1 MTPQSRA
8 VLCEECRSKCAKG
21 IEPPHYSIANG
32 WHLGI
37 NMGSLLPKLSTMEL
51 YAIRLV
57 RLFRNVVK
65 VVGAS
70 ATVAVTGHVIAL
82 SNEACIDVEHGETL
96 ESLNPVKASNGNS
109 ILPFL
114 NEVDVSIVFIGKY
127 DFWNKIIS
135 VDPVTNRPRLV
146 HAFRRIFNID
156 FNSIVLWLQLLKVFS
171 YEYKDAV
178 INDTLQSKVTL
189 EENINTIL
197 QSARIADSEDVLDVH
212 KMSSLNHPLRYVP
225 PAPPEHPDGGCP
237 DKKTPIYYDNVT
249 FYLSWDLMDCI
260 HRTGAP
266 FYFNWDL
273 NRCAWEAVNHCLLV
287 TYLKINTEAKVIFD
301 RQYPA
306 ISEVFKKIM
315 LGKLDSYSGKQ
326 HLWMLWFGV
335 NNIDFHN
342 NGFTYT
348 DVTYCYMHEVLQ
360 KEKNIDDCNK
370 QCIYSRSDSTSKH
383 CDNINC
389 TATNTLLSV
398 ITEVEAFN
406 LYVPVNQTP
415 FEIESHHLQ
424 TLIDSQWTS
433 QILHGHPVDTCST
446 CHSTCTIVRT
456 CHTHPVIL
464 NVCIGEQYFT
474 PYQMERLVINQ
485 ILYFDNVS
493 YSLSSVIYGNGS
505 HFITR
510 FIFDGRA
517 YQGDG
522 LRKQHIMGTFY
533 QRSDCIEL
541 PNSIHDKPFPG
552 KIPMTNY
559 HISHAHYIRT
569 DYIGV

>member
-1 MTPQSRA
+1 
-8 VLCEECRSKCAKG
+8 
-21 IEPPHYSIANG
+21 
-32 WHLGI
+32 
-37 NMGSLLPKLSTMEL
+37 
-51 YAIRLV
+51 
-57 RLFRNVVK
+57 
-65 VVGAS
+65 
-70 ATVAVTGHVIAL
+70 
-82 SNEACIDVEHGETL
+82 
-96 ESLNPVKASNGNS
+96 
-109 ILPFL
+109 
-114 NEVDVSIVFIGKY
+114 
-127 DFWNKIIS
+127 
-135 VDPVTNRPRLV
+135 
-146 HAFRRIFNID
+146 
-156 FNSIVLWLQLLKVFS
+156 
-171 YEYKDAV
+171 
-178 INDTLQSKVTL
+178 
-189 EENINTIL
+189 
-197 QSARIADSEDVLDVH
+197 
-212 KMSSLNHPLRYVP
+212 
-225 PAPPEHPDGGCP
+225 
-237 DKKTPIYYDNVT
+237 
-249 FYLSWDLMDCI
+249 MDCI

-273 NRCAWEAVNHCLLV
+273 NRCAWEAVNHCQFV
-287 TYLKINTEAKVIFD
+287 TYLKINTEAKLIFD

-415 FEIESHHLQ
+415 FENESHHLQ

-464 NVCIGEQYFT
+464 NVCIGEQYFN

-510 FIFDGRA
+510 FIFDGRT

-522 LRKQHIMGTFY
+522 MRTQNIMGTFY

-559 HISHAHYIRT
+559 HISHGHYIRT